1 MWLLDVFRGR
11 LEYPELKRAIIA
23 QARHHRATLVLIED
37 KGSGNSLLQDLVRDR
52 MRNVQGVMPVADKF
66 LRMGMQT
73 AAIENGFV
81 YLPTN
86 APWLADY
93 LHELMMFPK
102 GKHDDQVDSTSQAL
116 QYLNWQPKEP
126 SITTHYRLLNERR
139 NGSCVNITAY
149 KKADGT
155 WGGSSSSE
163 PHDAIVRT
171 KSVYGND

>member
-1 MWLLDVFRGR
+1 MCIRDISNQARKPVISEQDSCSLALMSGLSRER
-11 LEYPELKRAIIA
+11 YPELKRAIIA

-73 AAIENGFV
+73 AAVENGFV
-81 YLPTN
+81 YLPKN

-93 LHELMMFPK
+93 LHELMMFPR

-139 NGSCVNITAY
+139 NG
-149 KKADGT
+149 G
-155 WGGSSSSE
+155 
-163 PHDAIVRT
+163 R
-171 KSVYGND
+171 NDNS